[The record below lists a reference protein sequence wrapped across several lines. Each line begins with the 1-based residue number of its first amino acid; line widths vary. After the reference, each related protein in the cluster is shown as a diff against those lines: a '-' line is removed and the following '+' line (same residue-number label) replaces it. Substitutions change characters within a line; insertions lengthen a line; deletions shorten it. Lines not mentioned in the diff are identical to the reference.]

1 MANHLPLKLAT
12 LAFFLACEVVLM
24 GGFTRITDSGLG
36 CPDWPGCFGS
46 MVMTTDTETITYLQE
61 RYPEIHVA
69 AHKGWIEMIHRYIAG
84 GLGLLILA
92 LAFLGY
98 REKEKTANYPYLL
111 SLVLL
116 GLVIVQGAFGAFTV
130 TLKLLPNIVT
140 LHLMGGLII
149 VSTLMYLRHRLKRLA
164 LGDSTLIRMRTPVM
178 IGVGLLFAQIIL
190 GGWVSTN
197 YAGWACP
204 GILSCA
210 PGGAEVNYDFQSG
223 FHLFPEVGPN
233 YEGGQLEHG
242 ARAAIQMVH
251 RAGALVVT
259 VFWLGLLWSLVKQG
273 VLASRKA
280 MHFVGLLTA
289 QIGFGYANVV
299 YAVPDSLAFIHH
311 ALGVLMLLY
320 AWSIAYATAVEY
332 EEVSYGS
339 VKHA

>member
-1 MANHLPLKLAT
+1 VANNLALKLST
-12 LAFFLACEVVLM
+12 LAFFVAVEVVLM

-36 CPDWPGCFGS
+36 CPDWPGCFGK
-46 MVMTTDTETITYLQE
+46 MVMTTDTQTISYLQE

-69 AHKGWIEMIHRYIAG
+69 VHKGWIEMIHRYIAG

-92 LAFLGY
+92 LAFVGY
-98 REKEKTANYPYLL
+98 REKEKIVNYPYLL
-111 SLVLL
+111 SFFLL
-116 GLVIVQGAFGAFTV
+116 GLVIVQGAFGALTV

-149 VSTLMYLRHRLKRLA
+149 VSTLMYLRYRLKRLA
-164 LGDSTLIRMRTPVM
+164 LGDTTLMRMRTPVLA
-178 IGVGLLFAQIIL
+178 GVVLLFTQILL

-210 PGGAEVNYDFQSG
+210 PGGGEIHYDFQSG
-223 FHLFPEVGPN
+223 FDFFPDIGPN
-233 YEGGQLEHG
+233 YEGGQLEHE
-242 ARAAIQMVH
+242 ARAAVQMVH
-251 RAGALVVT
+251 RVGALVVT
-259 VFWLGLLWSLVKQG
+259 GYWLGLLWVLVKQR
-273 VLASRKA
+273 VLANQKA
-280 MHFVGLLTA
+280 AYFVGLLAA

-311 ALGVLMLLY
+311 ALGLFMLLY
-320 AWSIAYATAVEY
+320 AWSIVYSTAVEC

>member
-1 MANHLPLKLAT
+1 
-12 LAFFLACEVVLM
+12 
-24 GGFTRITDSGLG
+24 
-36 CPDWPGCFGS
+36 
-46 MVMTTDTETITYLQE
+46 
-61 RYPEIHVA
+61 
-69 AHKGWIEMIHRYIAG
+69 
-84 GLGLLILA
+84 
-92 LAFLGY
+92 
-98 REKEKTANYPYLL
+98 
-111 SLVLL
+111 
-116 GLVIVQGAFGAFTV
+116 
-130 TLKLLPNIVT
+130 
-140 LHLMGGLII
+140 MGGLII
-149 VSTLMYLRHRLKRLA
+149 VSTLMYLRHRLKRLT
-164 LGDSTLIRMRTPVM
+164 LGDSSLIRMRTPVM

-259 VFWLGLLWSLVKQG
+259 VYWLGLLWSLVKQG
-273 VLASRKA
+273 VLANRKA
-280 MHFVGLLTA
+280 MHFMGLLTA

>member
-1 MANHLPLKLAT
+1 MVNNLPLKLAT
-12 LAFFLACEVVLM
+12 IALFLAVEVVLM

-36 CPDWPGCFGS
+36 CPDWPGCFGK
-46 MVMTTDTETITYLQE
+46 MVMTTDTDTIAYLQE

-69 AHKGWIEMIHRYIAG
+69 VHKGWIEMIHRYIAG
-84 GLGLLILA
+84 FLGLLIMVLA
-92 LAFLGY
+92 YLGY
-98 REKEKTANYPYLL
+98 REKRETPNYPYLV

-149 VSTLMYLRHRLKRLA
+149 VSTLMYLRHRLKRLVD
-164 LGDSTLIRMRTPVM
+164 GQSHQIRMRAPVV
-178 IGVGLLFAQIIL
+178 IGVVLLFVQILL

-210 PGGAEVNYDFQSG
+210 PGAEVHYDFQSG
-223 FHLFPEVGPN
+223 FHFFPEVGPN

-251 RAGALVVT
+251 RGGAFV
-259 VFWLGLLWSLVKQG
+259 
-273 VLASRKA
+273 VLAYWMVLLAVYIRSKLLTLHKA
-280 MHFVGLLTA
+280 SHFVGLILI
-289 QIGFGYANVV
+289 QVLFGYANVV

-311 ALGVLMLLY
+311 ALGVLLLWS
-320 AWSIAYATAVEY
+320 AWSIAYTTATEQETAV
-332 EEVSYGS
+332 YGNIR
-339 VKHA
+339 HA

>member
-1 MANHLPLKLAT
+1 
-12 LAFFLACEVVLM
+12 
-24 GGFTRITDSGLG
+24 
-36 CPDWPGCFGS
+36 
-46 MVMTTDTETITYLQE
+46 MVMTTDTDTIAYLQE

-69 AHKGWIEMIHRYIAG
+69 VHKGWIEMIHRYIAG
-84 GLGLLILA
+84 GLGLLIMA
-92 LAFLGY
+92 IAFLGY
-98 REKEKTANYPYLL
+98 REKEKTPNYPYVV
-111 SLVLL
+111 SLALL

-164 LGDSTLIRMRTPVM
+164 NGQSQLIRMRAPVL
-178 IGVGLLFAQIIL
+178 IGVVLLFMQILL

-210 PGGAEVNYDFQSG
+210 PGAEVQYDFQSG
-223 FHLFPEVGPN
+223 FHFLPEVGPN

-251 RAGALVVT
+251 RAGAFVVLVYWMV
-259 VFWLGLLWSLVKQG
+259 LLAVYIRSKL
-273 VLASRKA
+273 LTLRKA
-280 MHFVGLLTA
+280 SHFVGLILI
-289 QIGFGYANVV
+289 QVLFGYANVV

-311 ALGVLMLLY
+311 ALGVLLLWS
-320 AWSIAYATAVEY
+320 AWSIAYTTATEQESAV
-332 EEVSYGS
+332 YGNIR
-339 VKHA
+339 HA